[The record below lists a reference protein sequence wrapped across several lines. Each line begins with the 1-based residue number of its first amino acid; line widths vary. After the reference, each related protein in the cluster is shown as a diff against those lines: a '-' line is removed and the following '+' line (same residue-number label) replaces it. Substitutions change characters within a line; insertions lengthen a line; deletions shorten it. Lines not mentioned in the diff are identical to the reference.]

1 MHEGRGR
8 AGEAGVGCMRGEVV
22 QVRQV
27 WGA

>member
-8 AGEAGVGCMRGEVV
+8 AGEAGVGRMRGEVV